1 MRDALLTA
9 AGELEA
15 QVKKLDR
22 EMDSGCACRQHA
34 AHVHKCGP
42 CNVQLGAQEHRIKL
56 RNRLRRRAQSLRSMA
71 RGAR

>member
-15 QVKKLDR
+15 QAKKLHR
-22 EMDSGCACRQHA
+22 ESDSGCACRQHA
-34 AHVHKCGP
+34 THVHDCGG
-42 CNVQLGAQEHRIKL
+42 CNMQLGAQEHRLKL
-56 RNRLRRRAQSLRSMA
+56 RNRLQRRAQRLRSMA